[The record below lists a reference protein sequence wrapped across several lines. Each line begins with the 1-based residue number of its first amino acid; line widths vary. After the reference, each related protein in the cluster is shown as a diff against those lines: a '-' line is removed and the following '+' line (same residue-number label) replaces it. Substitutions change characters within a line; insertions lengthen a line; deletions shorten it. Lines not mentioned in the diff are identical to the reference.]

1 MEDVIFHN
9 ATALDSSRLL
19 SLFLRHT
26 VPYRHDQ
33 LTVRVRYSR
42 GADFSGSCFYRDGR
56 IFINL
61 GPHNAYPYRLYA
73 HLAKARSNRLYW
85 WRAACYLT
93 LANAYELALF
103 IYLHEL
109 YHFLVKQ
116 AGLSPRRKEAM
127 CDRFAA
133 RVLVDH
139 YGCRVT
145 NENGRLVP
153 RDTWDFQDLDGMV
166 SAAPRS
172 GQLLLIPDVSAART
186 ARPRSRSGSG

>member
-1 MEDVIFHN
+1 MRIVIFHN
-9 ATALDSSRLL
+9 TTLLDSDHLL

-26 VPYRHDQ
+26 IPYRHDR

-61 GPHNAYPYRLYA
+61 GRHNTYPYRLYA
-73 HLAKARSNRLYW
+73 HLAKACSNRWYW
-85 WRAACYLT
+85 WRSAYYLT
-93 LANAYELALF
+93 LSDAYELVLF

-109 YHFLVKQ
+109 YHYLVKQ

-133 RVLVDH
+133 RVLVDQ
-139 YGCRVT
+139 YGCPVT
-145 NENGRLVP
+145 DSRGKSVP
-153 RDTWDFQDLDGMV
+153 RQSWDFQDLDGMV
-166 SAAPRS
+166 SAAPRT
-172 GQLLLIPDVSAART
+172 GQMLLIPDASAART
-186 ARPRSRSGSG
+186 ARQRGRSGAG